1 MLGSLTKGADL
12 TSMIVS
18 ASLLKPYSSLQKLG
32 TDMMSRSN
40 YLPEIVACKD
50 PLERSLMVAKFFIS
64 GFHPDTFDGKK
75 PFNPILGEQC
85 HHVFNH
91 GEEFGKSYYFSEQVS
106 HHPPI
111 FAAHVVNDK
120 IGVKAT
126 LTGKTKVI
134 FGGNFID
141 VKFPGH
147 KEIYFKE
154 HDELYTIETPFLC
167 VRGVMG
173 IGKKGI
179 ERSGQLIVRCEKT
192 GYVTKVHFKP
202 LGFLGLWGTW
212 NAVDGH
218 TKLVTKEKGK
228 KKKELL
234 KTFDGYWTSTIN
246 VTDAKS
252 GEKEVFYD
260 YEGMSKYNIKPVEIP
275 LEKRS
280 KLDSGNV
287 WRKAIEGILSGDM
300 KSANEGKHEVEVH
313 QRELRAR
320 LKKEGKKHEHA
331 FFDSIKDDHWVPKEE
346 AVAQYILSE
355 LSVH

>member
-179 ERSGQLIVRCEKT
+179 ERSGQLIVRCEKNWICNKGT
-192 GYVTKVHFKP
+192 LQASRLSRFVGYVERCRWPHQA
-202 LGFLGLWGTW
+202 G
-212 NAVDGH
+212 
-218 TKLVTKEKGK
+218 
-228 KKKELL
+228 
-234 KTFDGYWTSTIN
+234 
-246 VTDAKS
+246 
-252 GEKEVFYD
+252 
-260 YEGMSKYNIKPVEIP
+260 YEGER
-275 LEKRS
+275 EEE
-280 KLDSGNV
+280 
-287 WRKAIEGILSGDM
+287 EGI
-300 KSANEGKHEVEVH
+300 VENLRWVLDINH
-313 QRELRAR
+313 QCHGCKEWRERGVL
-320 LKKEGKKHEHA
+320 
-331 FFDSIKDDHWVPKEE
+331 
-346 AVAQYILSE
+346 
-355 LSVH
+355 